1 MPKKQKSQPITG
13 DIEKKF
19 YSRLLLVL
27 IIIAAATAV
36 YMLWPRS
43 GHSKTSPAPSNEM
56 VLNVMPLQP
65 REVTFSNQYIGY
77 VTPVKSVEVVPQI
90 SGYLETV
97 WVEGGQEVSA
107 GDNLILIQP
116 DEYKARLD
124 AANASVT
131 QAQADFNNAS
141 VYYQRI
147 KKAGA
152 KAISKTEIDNAK
164 AKYLAAQG
172 ALSQAKADRE
182 LARVNYDYTL
192 LQAPIDGIV
201 GNVDADARKLCVA
214 GFAAVAENNTD
225 MIPYGLS
232 FLSPTK
238 NIWMKPPVTRQR
250 RGFAG
255 RIIIWLELAV
265 CRIRMAESFVL
276 PPMKL
281 TGQPIATAV
290 YADFPDP
297 DKILVANAY
306 VDVLVERTMPDA
318 YVVKQNLVTMEC
330 SGNYIYTVRGSKLY
344 KTPVKIVA
352 SLDDGYVLGNRFAK
366 DEYLVLDKVG
376 RLPENVKIKL
386 NVVSPSAKA
395 KENK

>member
-124 AANASVT
+124 AANASVI

-201 GNVDADARKLCVA
+201 GNVDLTRGNYVSPASQPLLKIIQYDPIRVVFSITDKEYLDETARNRERLFAGENIRLKLA
-214 GFAAVAENNTD
+214 GGLQY
-225 MIPYGLS
+225 PYNGE
-232 FLSPTK
+232 FRFTANEIDRATK
-238 NIWMKPPVTRQR
+238 FYCYLRRFSQSRQNIGRQR
-250 RGFAG
+250 ICRRFGRTYDAG
-255 RIIIWLELAV
+255 RLCGKAKFGNDG
-265 CRIRMAESFVL
+265 CF
-276 PPMKL
+276 
-281 TGQPIATAV
+281 
-290 YADFPDP
+290 
-297 DKILVANAY
+297 
-306 VDVLVERTMPDA
+306 
-318 YVVKQNLVTMEC
+318 
-330 SGNYIYTVRGSKLY
+330 GNYVYTVRGSKLY

>member
-201 GNVDADARKLCVA
+201 GNVDL
-214 GFAAVAENNTD
+214 
-225 MIPYGLS
+225 
-232 FLSPTK
+232 
-238 NIWMKPPVTRQR
+238 TRGIMCR
-250 RGFAG
+250 RL
-255 RIIIWLELAV
+255 RSR
-265 CRIRMAESFVL
+265 C
-276 PPMKL
+276 
-281 TGQPIATAV
+281 
-290 YADFPDP
+290 
-297 DKILVANAY
+297 
-306 VDVLVERTMPDA
+306 
-318 YVVKQNLVTMEC
+318 
-330 SGNYIYTVRGSKLY
+330 
-344 KTPVKIVA
+344 
-352 SLDDGYVLGNRFAK
+352 
-366 DEYLVLDKVG
+366 
-376 RLPENVKIKL
+376 
-386 NVVSPSAKA
+386 
-395 KENK
+395 

>member
-141 VYYQRI
+141 CNALRI
-147 KKAGA
+147 
-152 KAISKTEIDNAK
+152 
-164 AKYLAAQG
+164 
-172 ALSQAKADRE
+172 
-182 LARVNYDYTL
+182 
-192 LQAPIDGIV
+192 
-201 GNVDADARKLCVA
+201 
-214 GFAAVAENNTD
+214 
-225 MIPYGLS
+225 
-232 FLSPTK
+232 
-238 NIWMKPPVTRQR
+238 
-250 RGFAG
+250 
-255 RIIIWLELAV
+255 
-265 CRIRMAESFVL
+265 
-276 PPMKL
+276 
-281 TGQPIATAV
+281 
-290 YADFPDP
+290 
-297 DKILVANAY
+297 
-306 VDVLVERTMPDA
+306 
-318 YVVKQNLVTMEC
+318 
-330 SGNYIYTVRGSKLY
+330 
-344 KTPVKIVA
+344 
-352 SLDDGYVLGNRFAK
+352 
-366 DEYLVLDKVG
+366 
-376 RLPENVKIKL
+376 
-386 NVVSPSAKA
+386 
-395 KENK
+395 